1 MRPQEPVISH
11 RINREITAPRV
22 RVVGENVEPGIY
34 SLDEALRMATAQEV
48 DLVEISAQADPPV
61 VRVVDYSKFLYEVKK
76 KQKELKSKNVK
87 TVVKEV
93 RFGPNTDDHDFDFKV
108 KHARKFLEEGSKV
121 KAFVHFKGR
130 TIIHK
135 DRGEVLLLKFIQALE
150 DVGKV
155 ESMPKLEGKRMFIF
169 INPKGKK

>member
-1 MRPQEPVISH
+1 
-11 RINREITAPRV
+11 
-22 RVVGENVEPGIY
+22 VVGENVEPGIY
-34 SLDEALRMATAQEV
+34 TLDEALRMAAAQEV
-48 DLVEISAQADPPV
+48 DLVEITAQADPPV
-61 VRVVDYSKFLYEVKK
+61 VRVVDYSKFLYDVKK

-155 ESMPKLEGKRMFIF
+155 ESMPKLEGKRMFIH